1 MQGRITTATVPNRL
15 MTMSVSGVRFTK
27 RPLPVNS
34 FIHMAVNA
42 TRWRGR
48 FGLRYFFSIFFTF
61 FLHRGRA

>member
-1 MQGRITTATVPNRL
+1 

-61 FLHRGRA
+61 FLHRERA